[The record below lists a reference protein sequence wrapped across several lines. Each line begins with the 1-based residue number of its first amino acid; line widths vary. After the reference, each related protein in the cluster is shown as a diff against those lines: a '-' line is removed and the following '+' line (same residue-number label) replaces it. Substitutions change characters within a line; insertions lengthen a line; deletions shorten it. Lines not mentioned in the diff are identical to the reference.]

1 MAIRYQP
8 TGYGEA
14 VQKVAQ
20 EAGAAMA
27 AREAAKIS
35 AQLEAQRESQVRSME
50 FEKQMKDI
58 DQQFE
63 LEKFARSKAWDIE
76 KMETASRIDFEYDE
90 KKRIQKKEQLDADL
104 KALDTAHESGLV
116 SDEDWQR
123 ERKARQLKDWGM
135 EEAATQLYR
144 PPTKEEMMLKMLGQR
159 GGMPAASAT
168 TQPVKQPSFKIL
180 GQTEQGVMMET
191 PTGDVQTMV
200 PEQKYRVRFGKEERV
215 LSGQELMS
223 IDPSSGQPVF
233 NFVEMV
239 GPYQS
244 PTVQTA
250 QNAMKQSLQRGGFLP
265 AGMKEAPSWLIESRQ
280 NPVEIAKVDKTLNTI
295 SKSVD
300 TTKSFTLVQEYISD
314 LEKLTPL
321 NPEQETKKNDLLNKL
336 KKQRKSLASKEKP
349 LAGLQLG
356 YGRTT
361 KPSMSGA

>member
-20 EAGAAMA
+20 EAGAAVA

-35 AQLEAQRESQVRSME
+35 AQLEADRESQVRSME

-90 KKRIQKKEQLDADL
+90 KKRIQKKAEFDARNKSLDEALERDDL
-104 KALDTAHESGLV
+104 DSDDYKKQKELLKLKYFDMDEAAKALY
-116 SDEDWQR
+116 Q
-123 ERKARQLKDWGM
+123 
-135 EEAATQLYR
+135 
-144 PPTKEEMMLKMLGQR
+144 PPTKEEMMLKMLGQK
-159 GGMPAASAT
+159 GGMPTASAT

-223 IDPSSGQPVF
+223 VDPSSGQPVF

-244 PTVQTA
+244 PTVQTV

-280 NPVEIAKVDKTLNTI
+280 NPVEIAKVDKTLNTV